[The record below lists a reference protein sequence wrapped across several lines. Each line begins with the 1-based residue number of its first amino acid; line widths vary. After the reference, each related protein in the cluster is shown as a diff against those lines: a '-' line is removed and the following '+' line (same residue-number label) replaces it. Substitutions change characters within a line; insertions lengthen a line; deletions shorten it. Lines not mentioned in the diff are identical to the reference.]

1 MRVAIY
7 TRVSTAQQTTQ
18 NQLIELRELAQRAG
32 WTIVDEYSEVVS
44 GTKGASDRSELARM
58 LLDASRKRF
67 DKIVVWSV
75 DRLGRDMTNLVY
87 VLNELNELGIHLF
100 SYKQGLDTETA
111 MGKTFFYMTGIFA
124 ELENNMRKE
133 RQQIGIKRAIAD
145 GAKFGRKSKLDQRM
159 MYKIRSLRD
168 QKLSMRKIAS
178 QLNISVATVHKGCSE
193 MSVEKT
199 DVA

>member
-58 LLDASRKRF
+58 LLDASQKRF

>member
-87 VLNELNELGIHLF
+87 VLNELNEQGIHLF

-168 QKLSMRKIAS
+168 RKLSMRKIAS
-178 QLNISVATVHKGCSE
+178 QLNISVARVHKGCSE

>member
-1 MRVAIY
+1 MNVAIY
-7 TRVSTAQQTTQ
+7 TRVSTAQQTTE
-18 NQLIELRELAQRAG
+18 NQLIELRELAQRAD
-32 WTIVDEYSEVVS
+32 WTVVDEYSEVVS

-75 DRLGRDMTNLVY
+75 DRLGRDMTNLVS
-87 VLNELNELGIHLF
+87 VLNELNERGIHLF

-111 MGKTFFYMTGIFA
+111 MGKSFFYMTGIFA

-133 RQQIGIKRAIAD
+133 RQQIGIKRAIAG

>member
-7 TRVSTAQQTTQ
+7 TRVSTAQQTTE
-18 NQLIELRELAQRAG
+18 NQLIELRELAQRAD
-32 WTIVDEYSEVVS
+32 WTVVDEYSEVVS

-75 DRLGRDMTNLVY
+75 DRLGRDMTNLVS
-87 VLNELNELGIHLF
+87 VLNELNERGIHLF

-111 MGKTFFYMTGIFA
+111 MGKSFFYMTGIFA

-133 RQQIGIKRAIAD
+133 RQQIGIKRAIAG

>member
-133 RQQIGIKRAIAD
+133 RQQIGIKRAIAG

>member
-44 GTKGASDRSELARM
+44 GTKGSSDRSELARM

-133 RQQIGIKRAIAD
+133 RQQIGIKRAIAG

>member
-133 RQQIGIKRAIAD
+133 RQQIGIKRAIAG

-159 MYKIRSLRD
+159 MYKIRSLRG
-168 QKLSMRKIAS
+168 QKQSMRKIAS
-178 QLNISVATVHKGCSE
+178 QLNISVATVHKACSE
-193 MSVEKT
+193 MVVEKT
-199 DVA
+199 GAA